1 MLIGTRT
8 IFWFFLGGF
17 LATLLERVNYEIFK
31 VNLKSIFLIFLWV
44 SSCYIRPGCVLYVC
58 VNWKTTIYKCAQAFT
73 SLTWQFSSVF
83 YLGLKVHKGEVRI
96 KAWHYPIKR
105 RAEIATPK
113 VLLNLGKS
121 YSIFPLHLWMVLMA
135 YFTFKIRHFCPA
147 WNKVKEII

>member
-1 MLIGTRT
+1 MNNPAVLAFRYSSGLMTEL
-8 IFWFFLGGF
+8 FLSWWIPAWGMHDYMVPMD
-17 LATLLERVNYEIFK
+17 TL
-31 VNLKSIFLIFLWV
+31 
-44 SSCYIRPGCVLYVC
+44 CYIRPGCVLYVC
-58 VNWKTTIYKCAQAFT
+58 ANLKTTIYKCAQAFT